1 MAAGGLEA
9 APALRGVTSPQ
20 VYLYHLTSG
29 KQLHSFNA
37 SEVPVCAVAFTDD
50 GKFLACGSADGSSA
64 VYDIAR

>member
-1 MAAGGLEA
+1 
-9 APALRGVTSPQ
+9 